1 VNEAGED
8 SRGST
13 VWAVFASGRAA
24 RTSVDYLIK
33 SVKKGL
39 PLSAEMISEVS
50 PDFRTAAE
58 HACGAFVS
66 SARTAHRG
74 AFEGAAPRLAAFS
87 VHIEGERSGA
97 FAGTSIGLAFAV
109 ALAAKVLGRE
119 PGPVAATGVLAE
131 TGGRGAL
138 SKSVSGFEGKLSAA
152 EKVLGGGGVFLYP
165 VSDDVE
171 LETETIERFQKKSIR
186 LQSVST
192 VYEALEFLFPG
203 WADELVKEREET
215 VSTGQKLQAG
225 VKTGSSRVRRTRM
238 RAWLVLAA
246 CVLGAAA
253 LGLNE
258 RFKVVGGPGDAP
270 SDESLVATSPA
281 SGVIEAAPLSEPQ
294 TPKRSELEPDF
305 RIAGASVV
313 EERIAQEFVER
324 LKGKISLSGNISG
337 TIRISGTREEMDRS
351 GMQVDLM
358 EFKTASGGEGGD
370 PVTLSVEVS
379 GPGGIENRIGE
390 AAEALSAKAAAVLS
404 GEEQVPEQAT
414 KKGFD

>member
-1 VNEAGED
+1 
-8 SRGST
+8 
-13 VWAVFASGRAA
+13 
-24 RTSVDYLIK
+24 
-33 SVKKGL
+33 
-39 PLSAEMISEVS
+39 
-50 PDFRTAAE
+50 
-58 HACGAFVS
+58 
-66 SARTAHRG
+66 
-74 AFEGAAPRLAAFS
+74 
-87 VHIEGERSGA
+87 
-97 FAGTSIGLAFAV
+97 
-109 ALAAKVLGRE
+109 
-119 PGPVAATGVLAE
+119 
-131 TGGRGAL
+131 
-138 SKSVSGFEGKLSAA
+138 VSGFEGKLSAA